1 MNKTIISG
9 LIIKTQPFQCHR
21 EERRRF
27 SRLSMRA
34 PWRQSN
40 LIKGGDCRASLATED
55 RLIAVLLA
63 RKIYFMRLLGF
74 AGNGELPWPFRAR
87 HAIVKISSAF
97 ILVLLLLPAL
107 SGQELT
113 GEDIV
118 QKVNDLFNVESSY
131 AKAKMTI
138 VTTLGQKRTFIYE
151 SWSKNKGEKNLVRYL
166 EPTRVKDQATL
177 MLNNADDIWM
187 YFPRT
192 QRVRKLASHAKK
204 QKMQGSDFSYEDM
217 GSGDAFINDFSS
229 KRLKDEKM
237 EGYDCYKVELTR
249 KPDSDVSYS
258 RLIMWVIKDNFVPV
272 VIDYYDEDDPTL
284 QEKRLVESD
293 ILVIDNIPTAM
304 KVVMYNKNNNAQTEL
319 ELLEVKYNITL
330 PDSMF
335 SERGLKK

>member
-1 MNKTIISG
+1 MRITGGNPMNKTIISG
-9 LIIKTQPFQCHR
+9 LIIKTKSFHCR
-21 EERRRF
+21 GEERSDVVIAR
-27 SRLSMRA
+27 SEA
-34 PWRQSN
+34 TRQS
-40 LIKGGDCRASLATED
+40 RPF
-55 RLIAVLLA
+55 
-63 RKIYFMRLLGF
+63 FMRLLGF
-74 AGNGELPWPFRAR
+74 TGNGELPYALRAR
-87 HAIVKISSAF
+87 HGLAKISAAF
-97 ILVLLLLPAL
+97 MLVLLLLPAL
-107 SGQELT
+107 FGQELT

-138 VTTLGQKRTFIYE
+138 VTTSGQKRTFVYD

-166 EPTRVKDQATL
+166 EPSRVKDEATL

-237 EGYDCYKVELTR
+237 MGYDCYKVELTR

-272 VIDYYDEDDPTL
+272 VIDYYEEDDPNL

-293 ILVIDNIPTAM
+293 IHVIDNIPTAM